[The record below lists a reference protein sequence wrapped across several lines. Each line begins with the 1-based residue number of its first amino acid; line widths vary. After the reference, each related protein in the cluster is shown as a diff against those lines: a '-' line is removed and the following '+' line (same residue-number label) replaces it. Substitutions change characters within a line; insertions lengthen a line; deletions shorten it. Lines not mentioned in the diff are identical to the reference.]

1 MEVAQKAVNY
11 RQEEY
16 KIQQDKE
23 ESGLNTTSDLLNAKA
38 LLAKAQA
45 DLLAAQMNYRIA
57 LTDLRLLG
65 RD

>member
-1 MEVAQKAVNY
+1 MNVTRKAVNY

-16 KIQQDKE
+16 KIQQDKK
-23 ESGLNTTSDLLNAKA
+23 ESGLNTTSDLLNSKA

-57 LTDLRLLG
+57 LTDLRILG
-65 RD
+65 GD